1 MDIFLFINSEYISCI
16 PWLHLCDLF
25 GLGDMV
31 MSRNEWDMQTLRI
44 STYDLMD
51 ALFIRN
57 IASDPASQAKA
68 KPRNTRKLR

>member
-1 MDIFLFINSEYISCI
+1 
-16 PWLHLCDLF
+16 
-25 GLGDMV
+25 MV

-68 KPRNTRKLR
+68 KPPNTRKLR